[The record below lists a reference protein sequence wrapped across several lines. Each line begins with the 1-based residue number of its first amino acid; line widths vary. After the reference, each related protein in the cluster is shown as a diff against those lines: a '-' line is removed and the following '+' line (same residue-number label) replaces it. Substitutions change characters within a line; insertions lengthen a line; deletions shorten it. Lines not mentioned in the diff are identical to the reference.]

1 MMGYWADRGG
11 AISDLE
17 AARFG
22 GVRSYL
28 DRPGLVAYE
37 RRYVGNATA
46 GFRSLEG
53 IDIIR
58 NPSRVVATEP
68 GTSPASL
75 HLYQGVV
82 ETALERL
89 LVEIDPAAE
98 PDVGADP
105 TVSRSTYNVFA
116 AAKQAQ
122 ISAVVLDGTAESLN
136 VLEGLAIPESAKANI
151 ARDLVG
157 GYVVIVPERA
167 IELAGTLEI
176 GWWRVSRA
184 DGNTLGIMQGGRGQ
198 ALTEKAIL
206 LSFVFHIALGM
217 CLDEVSSAWGAGL
230 CGVGAAGATVAASGA
245 TVVRLYAGIV
255 ALVAKAGRDAL
266 DNP

>member
-167 IELAGTLEI
+167 IELGWNARNWLVAGI
-176 GWWRVSRA
+176 
-184 DGNTLGIMQGGRGQ
+184 
-198 ALTEKAIL
+198 
-206 LSFVFHIALGM
+206 
-217 CLDEVSSAWGAGL
+217 
-230 CGVGAAGATVAASGA
+230 ASG
-245 TVVRLYAGIV
+245 RQYAWHHARGAWPGPNGKGYPV
-255 ALVAKAGRDAL
+255 EFRFSYCLGNVPR
-266 DNP
+266 